1 MSALGVVL
9 LVAAQVATNSDASTE
24 PSPQAFLA
32 ELQQVLAR
40 AWVAGDRTTIERL
53 IAPDWTT
60 TGPDGTVR
68 TRAQVL
74 AEVFDTHVHRIQQI
88 AIDGVE
94 VRLFGEAAVVSGR
107 THALGQFAGQRY
119 DVRIRFTDVF
129 VRQSGQW
136 QAVASHASLL
146 ADQR

>member
-1 MSALGVVL
+1 MSASGVVL
-9 LVAAQVATNSDASTE
+9 LVASQAATSSVAS
-24 PSPQAFLA
+24 SPAAHQAFLA
-32 ELQQVLAR
+32 EVQQVLAR
-40 AWVAGDRTTIERL
+40 AWVAGDRATIERL

-88 AIDGVE
+88 TIDGVE

-107 THALGQFAGQRY
+107 THALGEFAGQRY
-119 DVRIRFTDVF
+119 EVWIRFTDVF
-129 VRQSGQW
+129 VRRSGQW
-136 QAVASHASLL
+136 QAVASHASVFTN
-146 ADQR
+146 QR